1 MKKHFWVRVRVISL
15 NVILNE
21 SLEEQIKGFQG
32 EEFLKYFL
40 SEIPDVSVPC
50 VFNEWNSQ
58 SGYIKKNPEERL
70 ERQAGSRAWWGHIK
84 VE

>member
-58 SGYIKKNPEERL
+58 SGYIKKKSWGETRK
-70 ERQAGSRAWWGHIK
+70 AGRVQGLVGPH
-84 VE
+84 